1 MPEPLDPTPPSA
13 TEADI
18 QKRIQRSARSP
29 LVQWLRSKGWKFL
42 LPLTV
47 VIIIAGI
54 VVGPAYGFDY
64 LAGVRA
70 PSEEISVWYKYV
82 SAVALTAVGWLAV
95 PATVGGV
102 VGYIVTTQLA
112 AFRAKT
118 KTDII
123 SGDHT

>member
-1 MPEPLDPTPPSA
+1 M
-13 TEADI
+13 
-18 QKRIQRSARSP
+18 
-29 LVQWLRSKGWKFL
+29 QWLRAKGWKFL
-42 LPLTV
+42 LPLAA

-70 PSEEISVWYKYV
+70 PSEELTVWYKYV
-82 SAVALTAVGWLAV
+82 SAVTLTAVGWLAV

-112 AFRAKT
+112 AYRAKT
-118 KTDII
+118 KADII
-123 SGDHT
+123 GGDRA

>member
-1 MPEPLDPTPPSA
+1 M
-13 TEADI
+13 
-18 QKRIQRSARSP
+18 
-29 LVQWLRSKGWKFL
+29 QWLLSKGWKYL
-42 LPLTV
+42 VPLAV

-70 PSEEISVWYKYV
+70 PSEEIRVWYKYL
-82 SAVALTAVGWLAV
+82 SAVVLTAVGWLAV

-118 KTDII
+118 KPDII
-123 SGDHT
+123 SGDQS